1 MSPENNRIAGA
12 ETALTPS
19 VPALLR
25 RDGGAAEGEAY
36 PEPDTRFDRLPMQ
49 LEVRVKVC
57 GFRVQDL
64 LALDRGS
71 VVETIHEHTQD
82 VPVVCGGALLM
93 WAEFE
98 MAGQKLAVRITRLA

>member
-1 MSPENNRIAGA
+1 
-12 ETALTPS
+12 
-19 VPALLR
+19 
-25 RDGGAAEGEAY
+25 
-36 PEPDTRFDRLPMQ
+36 
-49 LEVRVKVC
+49 
-57 GFRVQDL
+57 VQDL